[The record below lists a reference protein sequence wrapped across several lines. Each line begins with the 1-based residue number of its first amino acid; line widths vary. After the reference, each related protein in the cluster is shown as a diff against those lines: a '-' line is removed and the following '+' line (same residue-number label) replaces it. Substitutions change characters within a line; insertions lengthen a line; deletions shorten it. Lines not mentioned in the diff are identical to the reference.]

1 MSYKYYIN
9 DEVSWQ
15 SENSNIREG
24 YIVGW
29 IDELPDIVMIKP
41 YDSSEIVLI
50 REEDLLS

>member
-15 SENSNIREG
+15 SENSKVREG

-29 IDELPDIVMIKP
+29 IDELQDIVIIKP
-41 YDSSEIVLI
+41 YDNSELVLV

>member
-1 MSYKYYIN
+1 MSYKYYVN
-9 DEVSWQ
+9 DEVSWK

-41 YDSSEIVLI
+41 YDSSEIILI
-50 REEDLLS
+50 REEDLLF